1 MPPSN
6 NQRARRPNGAF
17 SVAAIRVLAVA
28 AVLLLVAPGAHA
40 LDDGL
45 LHAGLKLTPSSLA
58 PLDHYGHAV
67 DIRGYRA
74 IVGDPIHN
82 QIGDNSGAAFLY
94 EVVDEK
100 WVERAKLL
108 SSDLAPLD
116 EFGASVGLGKY
127 AAVVGAP
134 LHNAVGNNSGAA
146 YIFSQSYG
154 LWAQSAELLSND
166 LAPFDDFGR
175 AVAIHGDTA
184 VVGAPLHNAIGGD
197 SGAAYVFRKVYSTWV
212 QEAKLLPSDLA
223 PLDNFGASVAIS
235 NDTIVVGAP
244 LRNDVGDN
252 SGTAYVFTRSY
263 STWTQQ
269 AKLTPLDLAPLDEF
283 GRAVSIDKDMI
294 VVGAPL
300 HNAVGN
306 NSGAAYVFHRDGG
319 KWKQEARILPNDLA
333 PLDHFGASVSV
344 DGNSII
350 AGSPLRNDVGDN
362 SGAAYLFRRYDW
374 KWRQEKKITAADLA
388 PLDEFSTSVGLSWES
403 AIVGS
408 PLRNDVGDNSGAA
421 YVLGDLLDL
430 CKGDAMYDYAMY
442 GDGDYKDECDDA
454 PPYPEPPA
462 GGGGG
467 GGGGGVIIIIKV
479 NLLGTGADA
488 DATAAA
494 TFRAEGGEVL
504 FELSARLLAEGDY
517 DVLVSGEPSA
527 TLAVSAS
534 QAGKLQIE
542 ESAAAPP
549 DEPFDPRG
557 KRLEVCQGDTTYLAV
572 DFPATMEE
580 ARRLARGV
588 RVRAALEA
596 MTAGSPASGTLEFR
610 SRQGRE
616 QVKVN
621 LQDIEDGPCTLR
633 VGGVEVADAE
643 VVRGKVRLEFDSVQ
657 GKGKLPLGFDPRG
670 QLVQV
675 LQDGEV
681 ALQVI
686 FPLQ

>member
-1 MPPSN
+1 
-6 NQRARRPNGAF
+6 
-17 SVAAIRVLAVA
+17 
-28 AVLLLVAPGAHA
+28 
-40 LDDGL
+40 
-45 LHAGLKLTPSSLA
+45 
-58 PLDHYGHAV
+58 
-67 DIRGYRA
+67 
-74 IVGDPIHN
+74 
-82 QIGDNSGAAFLY
+82 
-94 EVVDEK
+94 
-100 WVERAKLL
+100 
-108 SSDLAPLD
+108 D
-116 EFGASVGLGKY
+116 EFGSSVALSRY

-146 YIFSQSYG
+146 YVFSPYYSV
-154 LWAQSAELLSND
+154 WSQSAELLSND

-184 VVGAPLHNAIGGD
+184 VVGAPLHNAVGSD

-235 NDTIVVGAP
+235 KDTIVVGAP

-283 GRAVSIDKDMI
+283 GRAVAIYKDTI

-300 HNAVGN
+300 HNQVGD

-319 KWKQEARILPNDLA
+319 KWKQEARIIPHDLA
-333 PLDHFGASVSV
+333 PLDHFGASVDV

-374 KWRQEKKITAADLA
+374 KWRQEAKITAADLA
-388 PLDEFSTSVGLSWES
+388 PLDSFGTSVGLSWES

-408 PLRNDVGDNSGAA
+408 PFRNDVGNNSGAA
-421 YVLGDLLDL
+421 YVLGDILDR

-442 GDGDYKDECDDA
+442 GDDEYKDECDDA
-454 PPYPEPPA
+454 PPPYPGPPP
-462 GGGGG
+462 GGG
-467 GGGGGVIIIIKV
+467 GGGGGVIIIIRV

-494 TFRAEGGEVL
+494 TFRAEGGDVR
-504 FELSARLLAEGDY
+504 FELSAKRLAAGDY
-517 DVLVSGEPSA
+517 DVMVSGEPSA
-527 TLAVSAS
+527 TLAVSAAE
-534 QAGKLQIE
+534 AGKLQIE

-549 DEPFDPRG
+549 EEPGAGFDPRG
-557 KRLEVCQGDTTYLAV
+557 KRLEVCQGDTTYLTV
-572 DFPATMEE
+572 DFPATVEE
-580 ARRLARGV
+580 ARQLARGV
-588 RVRAALEA
+588 RIRTPLESMTEGSAAR
-596 MTAGSPASGTLEFR
+596 GTIEFR
-610 SRQGRE
+610 SRQGRD
-616 QVKVN
+616 QVKLN
-621 LQDIEDGPCTLR
+621 LRDVEDGLCTLR
-633 VGGVEVADAE
+633 VGGVEVAEAE
-643 VVRGKVRLEFDSVQ
+643 VVRGKARLDFDSVP
-657 GKGKLPLGFDPRG
+657 GKAKLPLGFDPRG

-675 LQDGEV
+675 LQEGEV

-686 FPLQ
+686 FPLE